1 MRMNDVIEYRKTEN
15 ILDDISCIVEEAQ
28 QIAISSV
35 NVTLVLRNWL
45 VGRRIA
51 EEYMV
56 GSRIE
61 RYGEGIISELSDEL
75 TEKYG
80 KGFDKRSLYRYVQF
94 YQQYPEIAGVSVPT
108 K

>member
-35 NVTLVLRNWL
+35 NVTLVLRNWS

-51 EEYMV
+51 EEYMG
-56 GSRIE
+56 GSRTE
-61 RYGEGIISELSDEL
+61 RYGEGIIAEL
-75 TEKYG
+75 
-80 KGFDKRSLYRYVQF
+80 
-94 YQQYPEIAGVSVPT
+94 A
-108 K
+108 